1 MLLTGYRILDLTD
14 QWGVLGGR
22 MLADLGAQVIA
33 VEPPGGNPV
42 RRFPPFWKDDIRYS
56 LFWEAYAGGK
66 KSITLDLTHPDG
78 REVFLRLVAVSD
90 AVLET
95 FPPGALNQMG
105 LGWEVLRRVN
115 PSLVLTSI
123 TPYGQD
129 GPYAHWKA
137 TDLTIQAMGGLAY
150 VTGDAERPPL
160 RISFPQAWLLTGI
173 SAALGTVLALFHR
186 TRTGQGQQVDLS
198 AQHAVARTMDRLIP
212 FVDLLGEVLGRHG
225 HWGRPGGG
233 PLRPSLW
240 PCRDGWV
247 CFLMV
252 GGGVGTKHMQGVI
265 AWMREEGFDPGPLEK
280 MGAVDFGFSR
290 ADLIPVVADVVG
302 RFLANKTKAEIG
314 EEAQRRRLLIA
325 PVATP
330 GEAAQVALR
339 LAPDFFRPETT
350 PEGDTRATIGPFA
363 PVEGGNPR
371 RAPALG
377 EHQREVLMD
386 VLGLTVEEVILL
398 REVGALG

>member
-14 QWGVLGGR
+14 QWGMLAGR
-22 MLADLGAQVIA
+22 MLADMGAQVIA
-33 VEPPGGNPV
+33 VEPPGGNPA
-42 RRFPPFWKDDIRYS
+42 RRLPPFWKDDITCS

-78 REVFLRLVAVSD
+78 REVFLRLLAVSD
-90 AVLET
+90 ALLET
-95 FPPGALNQMG
+95 FPPGTLARWG
-105 LGWEVLRRVN
+105 LDHETLRRAN
-115 PSLVLTSI
+115 PTLVHTSI
-123 TPYGQD
+123 TPFGQT

-150 VTGDAERPPL
+150 VTGDADRPPV
-160 RISFPQAWLLTGI
+160 RISFPQAWVLAGI
-173 SAALGTVLALFHR
+173 SGALGTMLALFHR

-212 FVDLLGEVLGRHG
+212 FVDLLGEVLERHG

-247 CFLMV
+247 CVLMV
-252 GGGVGTKHMQGVI
+252 GGGVGAKHMQGLL
-265 AWMREEGFDPGPLEK
+265 AWMEEEGFDPGPLK
-280 MGAVDFGFSR
+280 DMGEVDFGFSR
-290 ADLIPVVADVVG
+290 AAMIPVVAEVLG
-302 RFLANKTKAEIG
+302 RFLAPKTKAEIW
-314 EEAQRRRLLIA
+314 EQAQRRRLLMA
-325 PVATP
+325 PVSTP

-339 LAPDFFRPETT
+339 IAPDFFRKEVAPD
-350 PEGDTRATIGPFA
+350 GAVRATVGPFV
-363 PVEGGNPR
+363 PLEGGNPR

-377 EHQREVLMD
+377 EHQREVLVDMLGYTPAEAI
-386 VLGLTVEEVILL
+386 VL
-398 REVGALG
+398 RRVGALG

>member
-1 MLLTGYRILDLTD
+1 MLLAGYRILDLTD
-14 QWGVLGGR
+14 QWGIVAGR

-33 VEPPGGNPV
+33 VEPPGGSPA
-42 RRFPPFWKDDIRYS
+42 RRQPPFWRDDVRCS
-56 LFWEAYAGGK
+56 LFWEAYGGGK
-66 KSITLDLTHPDG
+66 KSICLDLAHPDG
-78 REVFLRLVAVSD
+78 REVFRRLVAVSD
-90 AVLET
+90 AVLEAY
-95 FPPGALNQMG
+95 PPGKLAEWG
-105 LGWEVLRRVN
+105 LGWEDLRRVN
-115 PSLVLTSI
+115 PSLVLTSL
-123 TPYGQD
+123 TPFGQD

-150 VTGDAERPPL
+150 VTGDADRPPL
-160 RISFPQAWLLTGI
+160 RISFPQAWVLTGI
-173 SAALGTVLALFHR
+173 SGALGTVLALFHR
-186 TRTGQGQQVDLS
+186 TRTGQGQRVDLS

-240 PCRDGWV
+240 PCKDGWV

-252 GGGVGTKHMQGVI
+252 GGGVGTKHMQGVV
-265 AWMREEGFDPGPLEK
+265 AWMEEEGFDPGPLK
-280 MGAVDFGFSR
+280 DMGAVDFGFSR
-290 ADLIPVVADVVG
+290 AELIPVVADVVG
-302 RFLANKTKAEIG
+302 RFLATKSKAEIW

-330 GEAAQVALR
+330 GEAAQVALGI
-339 LAPDFFRPETT
+339 APDFFRTETG
-350 PEGDTRATIGPFA
+350 PDGAVRATVGPFV
-363 PVEGGNPR
+363 PWESGNPR

-377 EHQREVLMD
+377 EHQREVLGD
-386 VLGLTVEEVILL
+386 LLGFSPAEIALL